1 MPSSTLSD
9 ALNEFAAH
17 GRSRQ
22 NESHIGAFPQG
33 QIFSPQAQEYP
44 RPVHTEGE
52 LVLSEPSPPPAQ
64 PLAPRKASTPGVH
77 AVQELLRI
85 VAATKEAQEIERR
98 RRLAWEQEQES
109 KFIQRQAEMERQM
122 FEMRQQIAS
131 LQAMVHPSPSP
142 NVVHQ
147 TPVDTPRPTLLLET
161 PVHHSVLS
169 TAHYQPSSM
178 TSQESLVPNQMESHG
193 NGSITPPEDVRY
205 STTPSTSPQLRAAIN
220 TASPRAKSVDRRKRH
235 TPRHA
240 PAYAED
246 DSAES
251 SGSDSSSSSMDRPA
265 KRANHHDTRCL
276 TIHHAMRLHLVRTM
290 GLDSDKHLP
299 DSHIEGTALESTDP
313 VRFVWAKTTKQ
324 SAHNYR
330 MKERVINDLK
340 DNRKYY
346 KHVPDKDF
354 SKKVLDS
361 VFDQCFTTFRQKY
374 KTQNDES
381 AALAARKRDDMKALK
396 VRRLARRKA
405 KLSARAEAR
414 MRHADLEHITFDGAF
429 QLECMSSEESEFEDG
444 QPQPTRFRT
453 RGFAWRSTRLQRLY
467 EILDEEDRET
477 SATKPKRGLGRKDR
491 IVGPV
496 KSELILPPAGSSSWM
511 ISKHWISV
519 TLQKHRDLLDVI
531 KKLVVDPPGFDWD
544 RFHELGEDS
553 DAEYQASPQN
563 MDNPVAHTS
572 NQYYTVAADPTS
584 EGEGMAGASYIGRT
598 SDFIDLH
605 DQVQTSVQLLD
616 SLESFLSTFQ
626 KDLSVVAGQISELQD
641 RSKDIGNRLKSRK
654 RIEKPLSHLISDIV
668 VPPPLA
674 TLILDTDVGEPWIPA
689 IQDFEKKLETIKAR
703 SRVKAARDLMEV
715 VEGLRIVAAT
725 KLRAFFLA
733 LFQPIRSSVTTNM
746 QVMQTSVLLKY
757 RPLLPFLQR
766 QAPNVFQE
774 VQRSYIGAARTYYET
789 GFRRYIRSLTSINTR
804 VIEKPELITV
814 SEKETITDVDMAR
827 LEYAKVDGPN
837 ITLAYMADDKNHK
850 EPAEAMFRSLM
861 LVLMDNATAEYTFI
875 TSFFANEP
883 LPTPAD
889 SETPLLSPTALLS
902 PDGSISFDNRSI
914 AASEHELRRSSSTSQ
929 GITAALANSKA
940 EQAGFDALWKQVF
953 DPVSEYTQAFVRS
966 IIEPPPPVV
975 PLLVMIRLT
984 EAVLNE
990 IQNRSC
996 PPLESFVFA
1005 IRLQMW
1011 PVFQKLMTENI
1022 DSLKKYAE
1030 GTSLSYFARAAST
1043 TDASVISICKRYIVI
1058 FNLFVALTEQP
1069 DETMIFS
1076 NLLRLRQEVA
1086 KLILRHAQQIKDPA
1100 GSAKMRSR
1108 LYDGL
1113 LQGFTG
1119 AHFIAHPKAQQ
1130 ETAYWANLGEE
1141 SKRKIVSVS
1150 QARSRQ

>member
-17 GRSRQ
+17 SRSRQ
-22 NESHIGAFPQG
+22 NESHIGAFSQG

-44 RPVHTEGE
+44 RPGHTEGE

-131 LQAMVHPSPSP
+131 LQAMVHPSPSL
-142 NVVHQ
+142 NIVHR

-169 TAHYQPSSM
+169 TAHFQPCSM
-178 TSQESLVPNQMESHG
+178 PSQESFVPNQMESHG

-220 TASPRAKSVDRRKRH
+220 TDSPRAKSVDRRKRH
-235 TPRHA
+235 TSRHTL
-240 PAYAED
+240 AYAED

-414 MRHADLEHITFDGAF
+414 MRHADLEHIIFDGAF

-491 IVGPV
+491 IAGPV

-519 TLQKHRDLLDVI
+519 TLPKHRDLLDVI
-531 KKLVVDPPGFDWD
+531 KKLIVDPPGFDWD
-544 RFHELGEDS
+544 RFHELGEES
-553 DAEYQASPQN
+553 DTEYQASPQN

-572 NQYYTVAADPTS
+572 NQYYTGS
-584 EGEGMAGASYIGRT
+584 SSLHGRT

-674 TLILDTDVGEPWIPA
+674 TLILDTDVGEPWISA
-689 IQDFEKKLETIKAR
+689 IQNFEKKLETIKAR
-703 SRVKAARDLMEV
+703 SRVKAARDLVEV

-883 LPTPAD
+883 LPMPAD
-889 SETPLLSPTALLS
+889 SEAPLLSPTALLS

-953 DPVSEYTQAFVRS
+953 DPVLEYTQTFVRS

-984 EAVLNE
+984 EAILNE

-1011 PVFQKLMTENI
+1011 PVFQKLMTENV

-1043 TDASVISICKRYIVI
+1043 TDASICKRYIVI

-1100 GSAKMRSR
+1100 GSAKMQSR

-1150 QARSRQ
+1150 QARSRR

>member
-1 MPSSTLSD
+1 
-9 ALNEFAAH
+9 
-17 GRSRQ
+17 
-22 NESHIGAFPQG
+22 
-33 QIFSPQAQEYP
+33 
-44 RPVHTEGE
+44 
-52 LVLSEPSPPPAQ
+52 
-64 PLAPRKASTPGVH
+64 
-77 AVQELLRI
+77 
-85 VAATKEAQEIERR
+85 
-98 RRLAWEQEQES
+98 
-109 KFIQRQAEMERQM
+109 
-122 FEMRQQIAS
+122 
-131 LQAMVHPSPSP
+131 
-142 NVVHQ
+142 
-147 TPVDTPRPTLLLET
+147 
-161 PVHHSVLS
+161 
-169 TAHYQPSSM
+169 
-178 TSQESLVPNQMESHG
+178 
-193 NGSITPPEDVRY
+193 
-205 STTPSTSPQLRAAIN
+205 
-220 TASPRAKSVDRRKRH
+220 
-235 TPRHA
+235 
-240 PAYAED
+240 
-246 DSAES
+246 
-251 SGSDSSSSSMDRPA
+251 
-265 KRANHHDTRCL
+265 
-276 TIHHAMRLHLVRTM
+276 
-290 GLDSDKHLP
+290 
-299 DSHIEGTALESTDP
+299 
-313 VRFVWAKTTKQ
+313 
-324 SAHNYR
+324 
-330 MKERVINDLK
+330 
-340 DNRKYY
+340 
-346 KHVPDKDF
+346 
-354 SKKVLDS
+354 
-361 VFDQCFTTFRQKY
+361 
-374 KTQNDES
+374 
-381 AALAARKRDDMKALK
+381 
-396 VRRLARRKA
+396 
-405 KLSARAEAR
+405 
-414 MRHADLEHITFDGAF
+414 
-429 QLECMSSEESEFEDG
+429 
-444 QPQPTRFRT
+444 
-453 RGFAWRSTRLQRLY
+453 
-467 EILDEEDRET
+467 
-477 SATKPKRGLGRKDR
+477 
-491 IVGPV
+491 
-496 KSELILPPAGSSSWM
+496 
-511 ISKHWISV
+511 
-519 TLQKHRDLLDVI
+519 
-531 KKLVVDPPGFDWD
+531 
-544 RFHELGEDS
+544 
-553 DAEYQASPQN
+553 
-563 MDNPVAHTS
+563 
-572 NQYYTVAADPTS
+572 
-584 EGEGMAGASYIGRT
+584 MAGASYIGRT

-914 AASEHELRRSSSTSQ
+914 AASEHELRRT
-929 GITAALANSKA
+929 ALANSKA

-1043 TDASVISICKRYIVI
+1043 TDASICKRYIVI

>member
-17 GRSRQ
+17 GRQRQ
-22 NESHIGAFPQG
+22 NEAHVGAFSQG

-64 PLAPRKASTPGVH
+64 PLAPRKASTPGIH

-85 VAATKEAQEIERR
+85 VATTKEAQEIERR

-131 LQAMVHPSPSP
+131 LQAMVHPSSSP
-142 NVVHQ
+142 NILHR
-147 TPVDTPRPTLLLET
+147 TPDNTPRPTLLLET
-161 PVHHSVLS
+161 PVHFHGS
-169 TAHYQPSSM
+169 TAHLQPNSM
-178 TSQESLVPNQMESHG
+178 ASQESFVPNQMELHM
-193 NGSITPPEDVRY
+193 NGPITPPEDARY
-205 STTPSTSPQLRAAIN
+205 STTPSTSPQLRA
-220 TASPRAKSVDRRKRH
+220 TSDSASPRAQSVDRRKRH
-235 TPRHA
+235 TQRHTS
-240 PAYAED
+240 AYGED

-276 TIHHAMRLHLVRTM
+276 TIHHAMRLHLVRIM

-313 VRFVWAKTTKQ
+313 VRFVWEKTTKQ
-324 SAHNYR
+324 SVHNGR
-330 MKERVINDLK
+330 MKARVINDLK
-340 DNRKYY
+340 DNRKFY

-354 SKKVLDS
+354 NKKVLDS
-361 VFDQCFTTFRQKY
+361 VFDQCFTTFRQKF
-374 KTQNDES
+374 KTQRDDS
-381 AALAARKRDDMKALK
+381 AAAAARKRDDAKALK

-414 MRHADLEHITFDGAF
+414 MRHADFEHVIFDGAF
-429 QLECMSSEESEFEDG
+429 QLECMSSEESEFEEG
-444 QPQPTRFRT
+444 QSQPTRFRT
-453 RGFAWRSTRLQRLY
+453 RGYAWRSTRLQRLY

-477 SATKPKRGLGRKDR
+477 SASKPKRGLGRKDR
-491 IVGPV
+491 IAGPP
-496 KSELILPPAGSSSWM
+496 KSELILPPAGSASWM
-511 ISKHWISV
+511 ISKHWITFS
-519 TLQKHRDLLDVI
+519 LPKHRDLLDVI
-531 KKLVVDPPGFDWD
+531 KKLIVDPPGFDWD
-544 RFHELGEDS
+544 RFQDLGEES
-553 DAEYQASPQN
+553 RVHR
-563 MDNPVAHTS
+563 M
-572 NQYYTVAADPTS
+572 AADPIS
-584 EGEGMAGASYIGRT
+584 EVEGIAGASYIGRT

-674 TLILDTDVGEPWIPA
+674 TLILDTDVGEPWISA

-804 VIEKPELITV
+804 VIEKPELITT

-827 LEYAKVDGPN
+827 LEYSKVDGPS
-837 ITLAYMADDKNHK
+837 IALAYMADDKNHK

-883 LPTPAD
+883 LPTLAD
-889 SETPLLSPTALLS
+889 PETPLLSPTALLS
-902 PDGSISFDNRSI
+902 PNGSISFDNRSI
-914 AASEHELRRSSSTSQ
+914 AASEHELRRTL
-929 GITAALANSKA
+929 GNSKA

-953 DPVSEYTQAFVRS
+953 DPVLEYTQTFVRA
-966 IIEPPPPVV
+966 ILEPPPPVV

-996 PPLESFVFA
+996 PPLESFIFS

-1100 GSAKMRSR
+1100 GSAKMQSR

-1141 SKRKIVSVS
+1141 AKRKIVSVS